1 MKNYRLAIFRHGL
14 TRANLEGVYAGAGT
28 DWPLCDEGIYQL
40 QQLKKE
46 YRYPQ
51 AEAVFT
57 SPLLRCTQTADI
69 LYL

>member
-28 DWPLCDEGIYQL
+28 DWPLCDEVIYQL

-51 AEAVFT
+51 A
-57 SPLLRCTQTADI
+57 
-69 LYL
+69 